1 MFACSNTLSTRG
13 RSRHHSRITVRSAI
27 MKSILVTLAIALS
40 GMSAAMPLS
49 NTTLSRRADCVPP
62 IDPATRL
69 YSLNEAGETCE
80 GRSVV
85 GLGPCSKDIAGQ
97 FGCTSEAAKADT
109 SKPSTVYR
117 CMVVAND
124 GMLTSWIRWN
134 DCTKETLS
142 NEHGNG
148 VHADPGAAG
157 IRPMC
162 AGIRDKQDSACCGVW
177 NSGNSR
183 AECISW

>member
-1 MFACSNTLSTRG
+1 
-13 RSRHHSRITVRSAI
+13 